1 MRETGIKPI
10 VIEEICDIAR
20 KYNVQKVILFGSR
33 ARGDFKTK
41 SDIDLAVQG
50 GDFIR
55 FMLDVN
61 EETSTLLKFDIFN
74 LDEEIQ
80 NELREAIKKEGKLVY
95 KANVSF

>member
-61 EETSTLLKFDIFN
+61 EETSTLLKFDIVN

-80 NELREAIKKEGKLVY
+80 NELRH
-95 KANVSF
+95 